1 MCHTPRG
8 AHGGR
13 SSPTT
18 GAFCSE
24 AVAKR
29 RTEDGMQREDPRLR
43 GAPNK
48 RRRGSLYG
56 RRFLK
61 SSDPGQNRPADS
73 EEKLDRIL
81 NGYKK
86 WNHSL
91 LKKEKKIESRN

>member
-61 SSDPGQNRPADS
+61 SSDPGQNRAADS
-73 EEKLDRIL
+73 EKKLDRIFEWL
-81 NGYKK
+81 QEMEPFTF
-86 WNHSL
+86 
-91 LKKEKKIESRN
+91 KERKEDRE